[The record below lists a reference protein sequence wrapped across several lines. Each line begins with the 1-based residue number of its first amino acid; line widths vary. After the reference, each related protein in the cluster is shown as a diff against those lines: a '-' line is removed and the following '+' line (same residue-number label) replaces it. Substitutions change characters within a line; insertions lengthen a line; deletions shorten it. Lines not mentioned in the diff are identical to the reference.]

1 MKCFP
6 PSLLF
11 LYREQQYQQHAMQK
25 SVFRY
30 ENNSIL
36 SKLFSSP
43 FSLVP
48 LTDFFLTAIWN
59 KTFLLSS
66 LSSSALSFMLM
77 EIVCL
82 SDRERERRQRKK
94 DIGLTSIYF
103 YVKLY
108 TFYISLALPTMIRVA
123 MLTSVFIVNT
133 YWLWHNME
141 IVLPANYSI
150 VASCALN
157 LKDYLLSPQ
166 TQVAPHNRMDIKF
179 YYHIGSTYRQHKI

>member
-1 MKCFP
+1 MLKMDWMWNVFLP
-6 PSLLF
+6 LLF
-11 LYREQQYQQHAMQK
+11 YGNNINSMQCK
-25 SVFRY
+25 RAFFGMKIIRFCR
-30 ENNSIL
+30 N
-36 SKLFSSP
+36 
-43 FSLVP
+43 
-48 LTDFFLTAIWN
+48 FFLPSPIFFFSAAIWN

-82 SDRERERRQRKK
+82 SDREWGERRQRKK

-108 TFYISLALPTMIRVA
+108 TFYTPSPPDPIRAA

-157 LKDYLLSPQ
+157 LKDYLLSQQ